1 MALREGVR
9 SIILAC
15 ELVAVQLAVAAVFA
29 VLSPQAQSQ
38 PPVPTIV
45 VHAGRFAF
53 APNQITLKKG
63 QTAKLVLVSDDVPHG
78 LALRGLAVQADIL
91 PGKKTEVEITPTQVG
106 DFPGTCSVYCGSGHR
121 DMGFVI
127 HVVE

>member
-1 MALREGVR
+1 M
-9 SIILAC
+9 ILAC
-15 ELVAVQLAVAAVFA
+15 ELVAALLAVAADFG
-29 VLSPQAQSQ
+29 VLSPQARSEPSVQ
-38 PPVPTIV
+38 TIV
-45 VHAGRFAF
+45 VHAHRFAF
-53 APNQITLKKG
+53 VPSQITLKKG

-78 LALRGLAVQADIL
+78 LAIRGLGVQADIR
-91 PGKKTEVEITPTQVG
+91 PGKKAEVQITPTQVG